1 MAEFKLGRIRFI
13 WKDEWS
19 SSTTYYKDDVVRYGG
34 KTFICIVG
42 HIAQTD
48 FMLDL
53 NNATPKWEQFADG
66 QTWKGEWTVSSVYK
80 INDVVKYGGLL
91 YICNTGHVSDTD
103 TIGGLESNLGD
114 DSTSAYWD
122 LFSEG
127 FDYKGNWTVN
137 TRYKVNDIVKYG
149 SRIYICTVYH
159 VSSASL
165 ATGLETDQVKW
176 DMMSDG
182 QDWKTDWTINTR
194 YKVGDLTKYGGQVYR
209 ANTGHTSAAT
219 ITLGLEADQS
229 KWDYFHKGIEYRGEW
244 ANATRYRINDVV
256 KDSGGTWI
264 CTTYHTSSA
273 THENLRLDEANW
285 SIFIAGLEFEDT
297 WGAYRE
303 YQPGDIVTYGGY
315 TYIAKTNNVE
325 KKPAEQTSDWQVFV
339 TGFNLRGDYGDD
351 STNQDYIV
359 GDVVRLGGYT
369 YLAKANSNGQRPPNA
384 TYWDKLNE
392 GAAWKAAYTNST
404 YYDAGDVATQGVN
417 AYICILAHTSNSGV
431 NDPANDGSGTYWN
444 FLSGGAESGN
454 LTTAGDLVYYGGS
467 GPQRLPIGKPGQILK
482 VNDDATAPE
491 WTYFGF
497 VNHVYYCDYNKGT
510 DGDAP
515 DYGITLDRPFK
526 TIRFACEQIEKGAN
540 LAEDR
545 KLLEQN
551 RAFMQAE
558 VVEFIDWSVAN
569 NSAPFTSSFT
579 YDKEKCRRDTGI
591 LIDSIAW
598 DISHGGNIKSR
609 LSALAYFNG
618 ATSLVAGQENQTV
631 AALDYLKLLVTSV
644 LTKTAPA
651 VNYQGLNSV
660 GTPIT
665 QLTPS
670 ALATSQAT
678 MFKPSAATY
687 EPTSGV
693 LVLTLGTH
701 PFKVGQSISIGER
714 SLTFTCA
721 QDSHAT
727 NHFYPRNTDPAAG
740 SFRVI
745 TAITANTITVN
756 VGVSTN
762 TTAHLFVSSQN
773 NAVAPIG
780 VVPTIRHL
788 LALTTDAITAG
799 NTNAVPI
806 AQKAQKTV
814 FCKTGQFFEFLPIR
828 VPEDTAVV
836 GDELRSTKI
845 SPAGTVTASED
856 TPKSLAAITRVS
868 AIVSNIVQ
876 NVAITKTAGNALD
889 PVTRAGAAGSAAAG
903 AYISGLWTEL
913 HDYIDYGANGASGD
927 STVPAYRGVNTPRT
941 DTGYTYAV
949 ELLEQ
954 NRAFLVAEVHAYI
967 TATYPSYAY
976 TITACSRDVNR
987 YIDAVK
993 LDAIYDSNYNVF
1005 MAGRFYLNSLAG
1017 NTAEDMFYM
1026 RNGTGLRNCSLSLL
1040 NGTLGS
1046 ANAYGTKRPSAG
1058 AYVSLD
1064 PGWGPD
1070 DTRGWILTKSPYV
1083 QNVSTFG
1090 TACIGLKVDGAIHN
1104 GGNDSIVANDFTQIL
1119 SDGIGFWVSNLGRAE
1134 LVSVFTYYCHI
1145 GYLAESGGKVRATNG
1160 NNSYG
1165 DFGSVAEGIDITE
1178 TPITGKVD
1186 NQQLEAQVASVF
1198 TDGANQ
1204 VLQLEYLNAGQG
1216 YTTEQTS
1223 GILTVDVISG
1233 GVSGRVPGTYK
1244 GLVGTSTGSGTGQ
1257 EFTLQ
1262 VESNGVYAVTVTKAG
1277 TGHAENDTITIA
1289 DSLVGGG
1296 GVADCTFDVAT
1307 IGAATQYSIAG
1318 DGFGAAVSATNI
1330 ANGGVFEVQVDA
1342 DSSTYGGDGYKE
1354 VASNAQAGNTTQ
1366 ISLAATDVNGTGAY
1380 NGMSIYLTSGL
1391 GAGQYGYIGTF
1402 NSGTKVATVFKESNG
1417 TAGWD
1422 HAIGS
1427 SIAPSLDS
1435 TTAYII
1441 SPRVIFDAPAS
1452 GTRARGRAR
1461 VSDEKVIEIRIIEP
1475 GSGYSSSSPPVMT
1488 LVDPNNTI
1496 EMAHTVRVG
1505 DGVLRQPTFSNRG
1518 TSYITATATI
1528 SGDGFADVRQTGTK
1542 IRVDNM
1548 TASPQKGSNVEFASI
1563 PNKWYKLV
1571 AITNLVGNGPFS
1583 ALLQVSPTITADE
1596 RPPHDDAI
1604 TIRRRY
1610 SQVRLTGHDF
1620 LDIGT
1625 GNFTNT
1631 NYPGDPATL
1640 PDPTVET
1647 NDFGGGRVFYT
1658 STDQDG
1664 NFRVGGLF
1672 NVEQATGI
1680 ATLNVEAFNISGLNE
1695 LQLGSVALGGAGA
1708 VINEFSTDGTFSADS
1723 DSVVPTQKAIKTYIT
1738 SQIGGG
1744 VATLNVNSVTAG
1756 VIEIT
1761 QNQISTTSGG
1771 KININNVVNFKGGID
1786 GAPVALQMFLLN

>member
-53 NNATPKWEQFADG
+53 NNATPKWQQFADG
-66 QTWKGEWTVSSVYK
+66 QTWKGEWAVSTVYK

-91 YICNTGHVSDTD
+91 YICNTGHVSDTNN
-103 TIGGLESNLGD
+103 IGGLESNLGD
-114 DSTSAYWD
+114 DSTAAFWD

-159 VSSASL
+159 VSSATL
-165 ATGLETDQVKW
+165 TLGLETDQVKW

-194 YKVGDLTKYGGQVYR
+194 YKVGDLIKYGGQVYR
-209 ANTGHTSAAT
+209 ANTGHTSATT
-219 ITLGLEADQS
+219 ITSGLEADQS

-264 CTTYHTSSA
+264 CTTYHTSDA
-273 THENLRLDEANW
+273 THENLRLDQSNW
-285 SIFIAGLEFEDT
+285 AIFIAGLEFEDT
-297 WGAYRE
+297 WGPYSE

-315 TYIAKTNNVE
+315 TYIAKTNNTQQ
-325 KKPAEQTSDWQVFV
+325 KPAEQTAHWQVFV

-351 STNQDYIV
+351 STNQDYLV

-392 GAAWKAAYTNST
+392 GAKWKAAFTNST
-404 YYDAGDVATQGVN
+404 FYDAGDVVTQGVN
-417 AYICILAHTSNSGV
+417 AYICILAHTSNNGV
-431 NDPANDGSGTYWN
+431 NDPANDGAGQYWN

-467 GPQRLPIGKPGQILK
+467 GPQRLPIGKPGQVLK

-491 WTYFGF
+491 WAYFGF
-497 VNHVYYCDYNKGT
+497 VNHVYYCDNTKGT
-510 DGDAP
+510 DGEAP
-515 DYGITLDRPFK
+515 GHGITMDRPFK
-526 TIRFACEQIEKGAN
+526 TIKFACEQIQLGAN
-540 LAEDR
+540 LQEDR

-551 RAFMQAE
+551 RAFMQSE

-579 YDKEKCRRDTGI
+579 YNKTKCSRDTGI
-591 LIDSIAW
+591 LVDSIAW
-598 DISHGGNIKSR
+598 DISHGGNVKSR
-609 LSALAYFNG
+609 ESALAYFVGG
-618 ATSLVAGQENQTV
+618 ASQVSGQESQTV
-631 AALDYLKLLVTSV
+631 AALDYLKVLVSHV
-644 LTKTAPA
+644 LEKTDPA
-651 VNYQGLNSV
+651 VNYQTLNSISPAV
-660 GTPIT
+660 T
-665 QLTPS
+665 QVKPS
-670 ALATSQAT
+670 ALTTSQAT
-678 MFKPSAATY
+678 MFKPTGAAYT
-687 EPTSGV
+687 PTSGL
-693 LVLTLGTH
+693 LVLTIGTH
-701 PFKVGQSISIGER
+701 PFKVGQTISIGER

-740 SFRVI
+740 SYRAI
-745 TAITANTITVN
+745 TAVTANTISVN
-756 VGVSTN
+756 VGISSN
-762 TTAHLFVSSQN
+762 TTAHLFVSSQE
-773 NAVAPIG
+773 NAVAPVGIVG
-780 VVPTIRHL
+780 TTRHL

-799 NTNAVPI
+799 SISGVPAVV
-806 AQKAQKTV
+806 KAQKTI
-814 FCKTGQFFEFLPIR
+814 FCKTGQFLETLPIR

-856 TPKSLAAITRVS
+856 TPKSLASIARLAAVMPTLISNGNITESSGNSVTQVITRPAGS
-868 AIVSNIVQ
+868 TA
-876 NVAITKTAGNALD
+876 AGN
-889 PVTRAGAAGSAAAG
+889 
-903 AYISGLWTEL
+903 YISNLFTEL

-927 STVPAYRGVNTPRT
+927 STVPAFRGTNTPRT

-949 ELLEQ
+949 EILEQ
-954 NRAFLVAEVHAYI
+954 NRAYLVAEVHAYI
-967 TATYPSYAY
+967 AVTYPNYVY
-976 TITACSRDVNR
+976 TITACTRDVNR

-993 LDAIYDSNYNVF
+993 IDAIYDSNYNVF
-1005 MAGRFYLNSLAG
+1005 MAGRYYLNSLAG
-1017 NTAEDMFYM
+1017 NNAEDMFYM
-1026 RNGTGLRNCSLSLL
+1026 RNGSGLRNCSLSQLS
-1040 NGTLGS
+1040 GTLGS
-1046 ANAYGTKRPSAG
+1046 ANVYGTKRPSAG

-1070 DTRGWILTKSPYV
+1070 DTRGWVTTKSPYV

-1165 DFGSVAEGIDITE
+1165 DFGSVAEGIDATE
-1178 TPITGKVD
+1178 SPVTGKVD
-1186 NQQLEAQVASVF
+1186 NRQLEAQVGAVL
-1198 TDGANQ
+1198 TDGANEI
-1204 VLQLEYLNAGQG
+1204 LQLEYLNAGQG

-1223 GILTVDVISG
+1223 GILTVDTLSG
-1233 GVSGRVPGTYK
+1233 GDSSRVKGTYQ
-1244 GLVGTSTGSGTGQ
+1244 GIVGASAGSGTGQ

-1262 VESNGVYAVTVTKAG
+1262 VEANGVYTVTVTKAG

-1289 DSLVGGG
+1289 DGLIGGGG
-1296 GVADCTFDVAT
+1296 GVSATFDVAT

-1318 DGFGAAVSATNI
+1318 EGFGAAVSATNI

-1342 DSSTYGGDGYKE
+1342 DSSTFGGDGYKE

-1366 ISLAATDVNGTGAY
+1366 ISLAATDVSGTGAY
-1380 NGMSIYLTSGL
+1380 NGMSIYILSGL
-1391 GAGQYGYIGTF
+1391 GKGQYGVINTF
-1402 NSGTKVATVFKESNG
+1402 DSGTKIATILKES
-1417 TAGWD
+1417 D
-1422 HAIGS
+1422 GS
-1427 SIAPSLDS
+1427 SGWEHVKGSAIEASLDS

-1461 VSDEKVIEIRIIEP
+1461 VSDEKVVEIRIIEP
-1475 GSGYSSSSPPVMT
+1475 GSGYSAGSPPVMT

-1505 DGVLRQPTFSNRG
+1505 NGVLRQPTFSNRG
-1518 TSYITATATI
+1518 TNYITATATI
-1528 SGDGFADVRQTGTK
+1528 SGDGFADINQTGTK
-1542 IRVDNM
+1542 IRVDGL
-1548 TASPQKGSNVEFASI
+1548 TSTPQKGSNVEFASI
-1563 PNKWYKLV
+1563 SNKWYKLV
-1571 AITNLVGNGPFS
+1571 AITNLTGNGPFS
-1583 ALLQVSPTITADE
+1583 GLLQVSPTIGADE
-1596 RPPHDDAI
+1596 RPPHDNAI

-1631 NYPGDPATL
+1631 NYPGDPSTL
-1640 PDPTVET
+1640 PDATKET
-1647 NDFGGGRVFYT
+1647 SDFGGGRVFYT

-1723 DSVVPTQKAIKTYIT
+1723 DSIVPTQKAIKTYIT

-1761 QNQISTTSGG
+1761 ENKISTTSGG